1 MSISAR
7 TYLPVR
13 EKMKNKLVF
22 ALATAVCLSFLTGCA
37 EKPFDHEA
45 ALKKMSAEEQEI
57 QRYLN
62 SRSKFSKYT
71 NILLLKSGYQI
82 YDYFDYAR
90 KNAFKT
96 LGSSN
101 LDDFKFDENIK
112 KEVNVYGA
120 NYKAMQVFRI
130 PLSDLNITAVWYST
144 DPGSRIWW
152 DGAMM
157 RMVLDDGKTK
167 KDLIVNERSSEKL
180 TYDITQ
186 DFRLYKWTGKYK
198 YVFLRR
204 GGGVSSGTYTIF
216 GIDKAGNIFYLLQV
230 GGWQSRIEFI
240 DLDNDSLPEIIYSV
254 RLLPTDVQNNIPKDI
269 VENDAKYPKPTP
281 LTYIKTVNVFKMKDD
296 KFENVGEYY
305 VY

>member
-1 MSISAR
+1 MN
-7 TYLPVR
+7 
-13 EKMKNKLVF
+13 NKLIF
-22 ALATAVCLSFLTGCA
+22 ALATAVCLSFLIGCGDNSI
-37 EKPFDHEA
+37 KPFNHEEE
-45 ALKKMSAEEQEI
+45 LKKLPKDVQDI
-57 QRYLN
+57 QKYLN
-62 SRSKFSKYT
+62 SRSKFSEYT
-71 NILLLKSGYQI
+71 NVLINKSGYKI
-82 YDYFDYAR
+82 DEYHDYAK
-90 KNAFKT
+90 KNAFKR
-96 LGSSN
+96 LDSSN
-101 LDDFKFDENIK
+101 LNDFKFDENVK

-120 NYKAMQVFRI
+120 NYKAMQVFKI
-130 PLSDLNITAVWYST
+130 PLSSLNITAVWYST
-144 DPGSRIWW
+144 DPSSRIWW

-167 KDLIVNERSSEKL
+167 KDLIINERSSEKL

-204 GGGVSSGTYTIF
+204 GDGVSSGTYTIF
-216 GIDKAGNIFYLLQV
+216 GIDKVGNIFYLLQV

-240 DLDNDSLPEIIYSV
+240 DLDNDSLPEVVYSV
-254 RLLPTDVQNNIPKDI
+254 RSLPTEVRNNIPKDV
-269 VENDAKYPKPTP
+269 VENDAKYPIPTP